1 MLVRKKGD
9 KRAHHLGPQL
19 KQMAEHSELV
29 SEMPLLER
37 MSTQDRLKL
46 ARKRRLQ
53 QLKKYNQKDKEVG
66 SKKKK
71 NSDTASSLATSAAA
85 LAVFKSTKRG
95 KKCDYKV
102 HFVPSVM
109 LLESAARNDIDEVR
123 RLLMLG
129 VNPDST
135 NEDGLTALHQVSYA
149 LSVTQLALFCSL
161 FRFFLLLSLSYVTQ

>member
-1 MLVRKKGD
+1 
-9 KRAHHLGPQL
+9 
-19 KQMAEHSELV
+19 MAEHHELV
-29 SEMPLLER
+29 AEMALLER

-46 ARKRRLQ
+46 ARKRRVQ
-53 QLKKYNQKDKEVG
+53 QLKKYNQREKEVT

-71 NSDTASSLATSAAA
+71 NSDTTSALATSATSAAA
-85 LAVFKSTKRG
+85 AGAVKSTKRG

-109 LLESAARNDIDEVR
+109 LLESAARNDVQEVR

-129 VNPDST
+129 VSPDST

-149 LSVTQLALFCSL
+149 SAVIQLSLPELYSCFFSL
-161 FRFFLLLSLSYVTQ
+161 FSFPFSFRFT